1 MKTWLVACSKGG
13 VGKTTIATHLAAEA
27 AVAGHNVVLVDADP
41 QGSATRWCQRRA
53 GMASAVLP
61 VDGSRKSWHKH
72 IPDGTQRLIVDAP
85 AGAMGK
91 ELEAFLDVADALI
104 VPIQPSALDIE
115 ASVGFLES
123 LARHPRVRKG
133 QLRVGLVGN
142 RLKPHTNASQQAL
155 DVLRSWPFPVVA
167 ELRDSQAYVVL
178 TGLGKSLFD
187 YHSTQV
193 REHQRRLA
201 AVVAMAAQELVVAA

>member
-27 AVAGHNVVLVDADP
+27 AVAGQNVVLVDADP
-41 QGSATRWCQRRA
+41 QASATRWCQRRA
-53 GMASAVLP
+53 GMTRAVLP
-61 VDGSRKSWHKH
+61 VDGNRKSWPKH
-72 IPDGTQRLIVDAP
+72 IPDGTQRVIVDAP
-85 AGAMGK
+85 AGAMGNA
-91 ELEAFLDVADALI
+91 LESFLDIADAVV

-115 ASVGFLES
+115 ASIGFLES
-123 LARHPRVRKG
+123 LAKHPRVRKG
-133 QLRVGLVGN
+133 KLRVGLVGN

-155 DVLRSWPFPVVA
+155 DILRSWPFPLVA

-193 REHQRRLA
+193 REHQADWQPLLHWLRKD
-201 AVVAMAAQELVVAA
+201 